1 MKKFFNI
8 ILAPLFVISSSNAE
22 ISSVTPANTASLTQI
37 ASSMSHSISNVENN
51 NISIE
56 TTTTNLIN
64 TTDLK
69 KSIASDAE
77 KFNLSVDPDAAAEI
91 LTLLD
96 GTTIN
101 APSSGGDITKGL
113 KNLASNISEEEDD
126 FVPTLDQDT
135 IEYDTGWITLS
146 KVTSY
151 DSKTYSSNNDV
162 FSDTA
167 THQARGRVYVN
178 FKKQEISADVY
189 AKITRAGGTEK
200 LYEYN
205 SGAATFSSVPIV
217 AETVKRFKLTEGET
231 DFDNFEGASDTMLA
245 SNTTLQASEF
255 NTTQEL
261 IDMYNHDTSD
271 GDAESGIF
279 HYGKFTTATSATPG
293 LGSMAF
299 EAGHAPN
306 GANEATFAGTVERL
320 EGEAVIVGKAME

>member
-1 MKKFFNI
+1 M
-8 ILAPLFVISSSNAE
+8 
-22 ISSVTPANTASLTQI
+22 
-37 ASSMSHSISNVENN
+37 
-51 NISIE
+51 
-56 TTTTNLIN
+56 
-64 TTDLK
+64 
-69 KSIASDAE
+69 
-77 KFNLSVDPDAAAEI
+77 
-91 LTLLD
+91 
-96 GTTIN
+96 
-101 APSSGGDITKGL
+101 
-113 KNLASNISEEEDD
+113 
-126 FVPTLDQDT
+126 
-135 IEYDTGWITLS
+135 
-146 KVTSY
+146 
-151 DSKTYSSNNDV
+151 
-162 FSDTA
+162 
-167 THQARGRVYVN
+167 YVN
-178 FKKQEISADVY
+178 FKKQEISADVS

-205 SGAATFSSVPIV
+205 SGAATFDSVPIV